1 MRGTTWDSRELEGL
15 SLHDNIWFNAI
26 REKIRM
32 NDRKGLAAY
41 DKVLDHLIRDG
52 LISKDANHTRGSFQQ
67 TFRYAAV
74 LAGRM
79 TEHIH
84 RVEGKV
90 SVTPQLFFVRVK
102 GSHLAI
108 DVRGTGEGLGKS

>member
-1 MRGTTWDSRELEGL
+1 M
-15 SLHDNIWFNAI
+15 
-26 REKIRM
+26 
-32 NDRKGLAAY
+32 AY

-52 LISKDANHTRGSFQQ
+52 LISKDANHKGGSFQQ

-84 RVEGKV
+84 QVEGMV
-90 SVTPQLFFVRVK
+90 SVPPNSSSFE
-102 GSHLAI
+102 S
-108 DVRGTGEGLGKS
+108 RGLT

>member
-1 MRGTTWDSRELEGL
+1 MRGTTWESRELEGL
-15 SLHDNIWFNAI
+15 SLHDNVWFNAI

-52 LISKDANHTRGSFQQ
+52 LITKDANHERGLFQQ

-84 RVEGKV
+84 RVEGRV
-90 SVTPQLFFVRVK
+90 SVSPNSSLFE
-102 GSHLAI
+102 S
-108 DVRGTGEGLGKS
+108 RGLTYQ